1 MLLSLVTRYCQYFL
15 WLYTQYSL
23 HTDVWK
29 RCHMKNSKEILRLDD
44 IHYQIDRQ
52 VILDSVSFGLNKG
65 EFKLITDPSGYGK
78 STLLKIA
85 SSLID
90 PTSGSITFDGKAITA
105 MPPEEYRKRVSY
117 CFQTPVLF
125 GNTVYDNIALIYLI
139 RKQQPDEQKMK
150 AYLARFRLPDS
161 MVKKASTN
169 YQAVRNSAS
178 R

>member
-1 MLLSLVTRYCQYFL
+1 
-15 WLYTQYSL
+15 
-23 HTDVWK
+23 
-29 RCHMKNSKEILRLDD
+29 MKNSKETLRLDD

-52 VILDSVSFGLNKG
+52 VSLDSVSFCISKG
-65 EFKLITDPSGYGK
+65 EFKLITGPSGCRK

-125 GNTVYDNIALIYLI
+125 GNTVYDNIALTYLI
-139 RKQQPDEQKMK
+139 CKQPDEQKILVVNAM
-150 AYLARFRLPDS
+150 LIS
-161 MVKKASTN
+161 
-169 YQAVRNSAS
+169 
-178 R
+178 